1 MHKIYNFK
9 KIHEIRLNSE
19 LSVPSTIHGYSIGVE
34 YMRKWFLDK
43 FDDSYFKTI
52 FMDGKSVFDNY
63 RTLSKKEML
72 TIEKPALSIRSA
84 LDVDYNRD
92 YVDMY
97 PGGLEMFARR
107 TCTYDKAFLS
117 DTENNIYLAMHM
129 RLMRINVNYRVRIK
143 TRAQQIDLLE
153 YMRIAFKNGSTDG
166 GYADIDFHVPK
177 EIMICIAKDN
187 GYKVDEKGRVKDIIG
202 FLHYLN
208 SHSGLPFMYK
218 LRTINGNNE
227 FFIKASHL
235 FLHIDCTDPISIDDG
250 ERQGQLDNNFHV
262 EMNCALRIPVPQFYV
277 YFSDHTIELEKKF
290 KRELLGLYNL
300 SSVYQIP
307 EMNDK
312 KWELLIKTEWDNG
325 KNNNYLDTIPFK
337 ELLDRPDFLKLIN
350 HAKDTGLSPSIFLDI
365 HLYNNFKEIPIK
377 IDWDNY
383 EIIVKRVLDIHLSDL
398 AIYMDRGYVN
408 EQLILLEDMY
418 NSRLK

>member
-1 MHKIYNFK
+1 MYMKYQPRSSLHKI
-9 KIHEIRLNSE
+9 HLNSD
-19 LSVPSTIHGYSIGVE
+19 LSIPSTIHGYSVGVE
-34 YMRKWFLDK
+34 YMKKWFLDK
-43 FDDSYFKTI
+43 FDKDYFKTI
-52 FMDGKSVFDNY
+52 FIDGKSVFDNY
-63 RTLSKKEML
+63 RSLSRKELL
-72 TIEKPALSIRSA
+72 TIEKPALGIQSR

-92 YVDMY
+92 FVDMY
-97 PGGLEMFARR
+97 PGNLKMYARR
-107 TCTYDKAFLS
+107 TCTYDKAFFS
-117 DTENNIYLAMHM
+117 DAESNTYLAMHM
-129 RLMRINVNYRVRIK
+129 RLMRIQFTYRVRVK

-177 EIMICIAKDN
+177 EIIICIAKDN
-187 GYKVDEKGRVKDIIG
+187 GFEIDDKGRVKDIIG

-277 YFSDHTIELEKKF
+277 YFTDHTIELEKKF

-300 SSVYQIP
+300 SDVYQVP
-307 EMNDK
+307 ETNDK
-312 KWELLIKTEWDNG
+312 KWEILIKTEWINDEE
-325 KNNNYLDTIPFK
+325 YLDTINFK
-337 ELLDRPDFLKLIN
+337 ELLDRPDFEKILN
-350 HAKDTGLSPSIFLDI
+350 HTKGIGLSPAIFLDI
-365 HLYNNFKEIPIK
+365 HMYNNFKEIPIF
-377 IDWDNY
+377 INWDTY
-383 EIIVKRVLDIHLSDL
+383 EIEIKKVLDNKSSDIV
-398 AIYMDRGYVN
+398 IYADRGYIN
-408 EQLILLEDMY
+408 EQLILLEKMND
-418 NSRLK
+418 NRIS